1 MQSSAPAADPT
12 VGLPKSTSPSSPISN
27 HTKPTLNLAI
37 DINFWACP
45 DVLLWLTRL
54 GLEELC
60 PLFQKNNIAGT
71 ELEGLLKKD
80 LKQFGV
86 AQLGHRKRLVK
97 STHPVIFAIL
107 IRRGF

>member
-12 VGLPKSTSPSSPISN
+12 VGLPKSTSPSRSHRFLTMQN
-27 HTKPTLNLAI
+27 PTLNLGV
-37 DINFWACP
+37 DINFWAPP

-97 STHPVIFAIL
+97 STYPP
-107 IRRGF
+107 